1 MKYGEVI
8 IEKKEFELLRQLL
21 ISANQNKDNT
31 YKASIAKL
39 ADELKRAKIVSGE
52 KITEDIVRFNSIV
65 TIQTPFSEAK
75 SYQLVSPEKSDISQ
89 NKLSVLAPMGLALFG
104 YAVGDDVLW
113 QFPSGMNSIKILKVE
128 QPGSELKTNG

>member
-8 IEKKEFELLRQLL
+8 IEKKEYELLRQLL
-21 ISANQNKDNT
+21 ISANQNKDKT
-31 YKASIAKL
+31 YKASIEKL
-39 ADELKRAKIVSGE
+39 ADELKRAKIVS
-52 KITEDIVRFNSIV
+52 KDRITEDIVRFNSIV
-65 TIQTPFSEAK
+65 TIQTPYSEAK
-75 SYQLVSPEKSDISQ
+75 SYQLVAPEKSDISQ

-128 QPGSELKTNG
+128 QPGNLLNTNE